1 MYHLVARYK
10 SELTQKYQSAQQ
22 IVSQTYSGGIE
33 SAFFEYVGN
42 KTIEPKGSKL
52 PVLGGLSPKNL
63 SAAYCGDQFKT
74 TRENW
79 VVQSSAVD
87 FLHIFLVAMDWL
99 TKKYKIDAVFAISVH
114 DQIRFLSTKED
125 AERYRWKYSTN
136 DVSACFPPFK
146 KNCPCI
152 SNCPCYHSIHFFKTV
167 RYIRAT
173 SELCL
178 FQLC

>member
-1 MYHLVARYK
+1 MKAYTIYHLLARYK
-10 SELTQKYQSAQQ
+10 REITEKYQSAQQ

-52 PVLGGLSPKNL
+52 PVLGGLAPKNL
-63 SAAYCGDQFKT
+63 SAAYVGDQFKT

-99 TKKYKIDAVFAISVH
+99 TQQYNIDAVFAISVH
-114 DQIRFLSTKED
+114 DQIRFLSSKKD
-125 AERYRWKYSTN
+125 AER
-136 DVSACFPPFK
+136 
-146 KNCPCI
+146 
-152 SNCPCYHSIHFFKTV
+152 
-167 RYIRAT
+167 
-173 SELCL
+173 
-178 FQLC
+178 